1 MKQMK
6 TNRVI
11 SPDDIDAIIWST
23 DQRVWS
29 DDIASLIWAED

>member
-6 TNRVI
+6 ANRVM

-29 DDIASLIWAED
+29 NDIESLIWGED